1 MTSSVTP
8 ISFSAPLEQ
17 YHEIKDE
24 IDGAIARVLNSGWY
38 VLGREVEEFEK
49 EFAAFCGTQYAV
61 GCASGTEAIALT
73 LMALG
78 IEQGDEVITVPNTAV
93 PTVCGIIMAGAKPV
107 FVDID
112 SSYHMDP
119 KQLDAAISKMTR
131 SIVPVHLYGQ
141 IVDMEAINEV
151 ARRHDLCVIEDA
163 CQAHGAEFRGSR
175 AGSLGR
181 AGCFSFYPTKNLGCF
196 GDGGAVTTDD
206 PEVYERLLLIRNYG
220 QKKRNYH
227 QVHGINSRLDEIQA
241 AVLRVKLKYLDSWNE
256 RRRNL
261 AVVYDSRLSD
271 VCGVPFEKAGNRHA
285 YHLYVVR
292 ARNRES
298 LQEFL
303 KQNEIETLIH
313 YPLPIY
319 SQEAYRDINHRPE
332 DFPQTEKFAK
342 EIVSLPL
349 HPQMT
354 KSDVE
359 YVCDK
364 IIEHLNAGSF

>member
-1 MTSSVTP
+1 MTVTTIAFSS
-8 ISFSAPLEQ
+8 PLEQ
-17 YHEIKDE
+17 YQEIKDE
-24 IDGAIARVLNSGWY
+24 IDEAVARVLNSGWY
-38 VLGREVEEFEK
+38 ILGREVEAFER

-61 GCASGTEAIALT
+61 GCGSGTEAITLA

-78 IEQGDEVITVPNTAV
+78 IEQGDEVVTVPNTAV
-93 PTVCGIIMAGAKPV
+93 PTACGIFMAGAKPV

-112 SSYHMDP
+112 SSFHMDP
-119 KQLDAAISKMTR
+119 KQLVEAISKKTR
-131 SIVPVHLYGQ
+131 TIVPVHLYGQ
-141 IVDMEAINEV
+141 TVDMEAINEV
-151 ARRHDLCVIEDA
+151 ADRHNLPVVEDA

-196 GDGGAVTTDD
+196 GDGGAVTTND
-206 PEVYERLLLIRNYG
+206 PEVYERLMLIRNYG
-220 QKKRNYH
+220 QKKRYYH
-227 QVHGINSRLDEIQA
+227 QVRGINSRLDEIQA
-241 AVLRVKLKYLDSWNE
+241 AVLRVKLKYLESWNE
-256 RRRNL
+256 RRRDL
-261 AVVYDSRLSD
+261 AAIYDSRLSN
-271 VCGVPFEKAGNRHA
+271 VCNVPFEKTGNRHV
-285 YHLYVVR
+285 YHLYVIR
-292 ARNRES
+292 TQNRES

-303 KQNEIETLIH
+303 KKNEIETLIH

-319 SQEAYRDINHRPE
+319 SQEAYKHMSHRPE

-349 HPQMT
+349 HPQMK

-364 IIEHLNAGSF
+364 IIEHSNTGSI